1 MDRLR
6 SLQVFIAVANAK
18 SFTAAAHSLGM
29 SRASVTKHVAAL
41 EQSLGARILNRSPQ
55 HVAPTEV
62 GSYLLEHG
70 TPLLQAFAELEAGV
84 KTSTVA
90 CQGLLRIG
98 ATSSFAARRLTAAIA
113 AFTKKHPSMSV
124 SLVCIEDSRV
134 DLLREGLDVVVGLQ
148 TSFKDS
154 SYVSR
159 LLQRLPQVL
168 VAAPAYLDR
177 HGRPKDLGELAAHRC
192 LVHSEKEPSGL
203 WEFRRG
209 AKTIQAHVKGSLC
222 SNAQE
227 VLYGATLA
235 GEGISLQPLAAVEAD
250 LASGRLETVIPAAS
264 PVMLE
269 MRAIYWQRRY
279 LPARIRLLVDDLT
292 GWMQQEESLRC
303 AGRPGRPESR
313 SRDERAA
320 LDSGMTAPCQE
331 LPGKIGSRQKAS
343 LRPLN

>member
-6 SLQVFIAVANAK
+6 SLQVFIAVANAR
-18 SFTAAAHSLGM
+18 SFTTAAHNLGM

-41 EQSLGARILNRSPQ
+41 EQSLGARVLNRSPQ

-62 GSYLLEHG
+62 GNYLLEHG

-84 KTSTVA
+84 KTSTIA

-113 AFTKKHPSMSV
+113 GFTKKHPSISV
-124 SLVCIEDSRV
+124 SFTCIEDTRI

-148 TSFKDS
+148 TAFKDS
-154 SYVSR
+154 NYVSR

-177 HGRPKDLGELAAHRC
+177 YGRPATLDALGTHRC
-192 LVHSEKEPSGL
+192 LVHSAKEPSGL

-209 AKTIQAHVKGSLC
+209 TKTVQAHVKGSLC

-227 VLYGATLA
+227 VLYAATLA
-235 GEGISLQPLAAVEAD
+235 GEGISLQPLAAAEED
-250 LASGRLETVIPAAS
+250 LAAGRLEVVLPASNPA
-264 PVMLE
+264 PLE

-279 LPARIRLLVDDLT
+279 LPARIRLFVDEIT
-292 GWMQQEESLRC
+292 AWMQREDSLTRIGRTSPRGREEPGPDPAEPFGGL
-303 AGRPGRPESR
+303 AGKVRARQRP
-313 SRDERAA
+313 A
-320 LDSGMTAPCQE
+320 T
-331 LPGKIGSRQKAS
+331 
-343 LRPLN
+343 RPLN